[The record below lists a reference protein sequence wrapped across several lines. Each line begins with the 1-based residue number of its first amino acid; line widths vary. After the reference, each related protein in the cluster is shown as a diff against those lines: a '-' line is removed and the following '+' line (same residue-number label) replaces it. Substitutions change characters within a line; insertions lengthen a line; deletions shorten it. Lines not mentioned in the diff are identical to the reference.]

1 MTDVIPSSHK
11 DILDKNGFLVL
22 STLGRDGSPQQS
34 TVWYAWDGDALK
46 VSTTTERQK
55 HRNISRDPRVSG
67 MILDPDDPY
76 RYLEVRGEA
85 TIAPDPKRE
94 LIEELSQRDTGGA
107 FDDPAP
113 DEDRVIIRIRP
124 SRAATMG

>member
-1 MTDVIPSSHK
+1 MAAVIPASHE
-11 DILDKNGFLVL
+11 DILDKKGFLVL
-22 STLGRDGSPQQS
+22 TTLGGDGAPQQS

-46 VSTTTERQK
+46 VSTTAKRQK
-55 HRNISRDPRVSG
+55 HRNITRDPRVSG
-67 MILDPDDPY
+67 MILDPDNPY

-85 TIAPDPKRE
+85 TIEPDPKRE
-94 LIEELSQRDTGGA
+94 LIEELSQRYTGGA